1 MPIHT
6 HQLSKLEVMTE
17 KKYTVKA
24 VRPCEGG
31 RLVVVGHFD
40 TAFSMEAL
48 CAILKGLAPCS
59 ERLGVARFFHEGCSI
74 TLYRS
79 GRIDVHRVE
88 SEDAA
93 IRLID
98 DIKPVIES
106 AFIE

>member
-1 MPIHT
+1 MWGG
-6 HQLSKLEVMTE
+6 MTE

-24 VRPCEGG
+24 VRPCVGG
-31 RLVVVGHFD
+31 GMVVVGHFG

-48 CAILKGLAPCS
+48 CGLLKGLGQCS
-59 ERLGVARFFHEGCSI
+59 EQLGVARFFHEGYSI
-74 TLYRS
+74 TLYKS

-98 DIKPVIES
+98 DITPFIA
-106 AFIE
+106 AFVKSS